1 MRGLRL
7 TTTVG
12 VLVVAAVLTT
22 AAAGQDG
29 AGFKTSQPAM
39 LACPSCGGDVVPLLT
54 VGETLA
60 GGYRFEAI
68 PDGISL
74 STRGQGRADVWV
86 NHETSL
92 VPFPWGPN
100 LSPPQPPTPA
110 NSQND
115 FDNSQVSHLILNQHS
130 KGVLH
135 GDFAI
140 PSSANYQRFCS
151 NFLAGAEHGFE
162 RELLLTNEEATDTVS
177 RTANPP
183 WPAPAGDPTAEQAGV
198 VVAYDVKKKD
208 YKSIY
213 GMGRHN
219 HENAVAVPGYGHP
232 VVLSGD
238 DTFSAPASQLYLYTA
253 PDAQALWNDAYVP
266 GATYSSSVQQLWAF
280 KADDGTDA
288 DSIAENDYGDLV
300 PGETATGSFIPVP
313 ENVAKGAQAG
323 LETWSNENN
332 VFQFIRVEDIAY
344 DRNDSNIVY
353 FADTGEPRAIE
364 NPASP
369 QPAGRLMRGPSTAQ
383 GPYPN
388 GRIFK
393 LVLDEDDPT
402 QVDEISVLI
411 NGDSGGYYTANPAL
425 WRTVFHQPD
434 NIETTENSLLIQEDP
449 GSHSNRAG
457 ETTAQVWL
465 FDLDSPLSPSNPS
478 VVARVVQSADE
489 TAIDVDP
496 STTPGLPG
504 SWESSGIVDASSAFG
519 PGWFLLTVQAH
530 TLWVEKQ
537 EGTLGFPP
545 DGPDF
550 WFKREGGQL
559 LAIRIP
565 GA

>member
-1 MRGLRL
+1 MTRHKRSALLIVALVTTAVATTGAAADNKSGF
-7 TTTVG
+7 TTTQG
-12 VLVVAAVLTT
+12 
-22 AAAGQDG
+22 
-29 AGFKTSQPAM
+29 AM
-39 LACPSCGGDVVPLLT
+39 LTGVAGTTVAPIIT
-54 VGETLA
+54 VGERLA

-74 STRGQGRADVWV
+74 DTRGEGRIDAWV

-100 LSPPQPPTPA
+100 LSPPAPPTPA

-115 FDNSQVSHLILNQHS
+115 FDNSQISHLILSQHS
-130 KGVLH
+130 RGVLH
-135 GDFAI
+135 GEMAI

-151 NFLAGAEHGFE
+151 NFLAGSEHGFE
-162 RELLLTNEEATDTVS
+162 REILFANEEATDTVS
-177 RTANPP
+177 RTAAIP
-183 WPAPAGDPTAEQAGV
+183 WPAAGDPTAEQAGV
-198 VVAYDVKKKD
+198 VVAYDIKKRD

-219 HENAVAVPGYGHP
+219 HENSVAVPGYGHP

-253 PDAQALWNDAYVP
+253 PSATALWSDSYVA
-266 GATYSSSVQQLWAF
+266 GATYSPSVQQLWAL
-280 KADDGTDA
+280 KLGDGTDD
-288 DSIAENDYGDLV
+288 DSIIENDYGDLL
-300 PGETATGSFIPVP
+300 PGETAAGTFIPVP
-313 ENVAKGAQAG
+313 ESIARGAQSG
-323 LETWSNENN
+323 LETWSNANN

-344 DRNDSNIVY
+344 DRNDPNVVY
-353 FADTGEPRAIE
+353 IADTGEPRALQHPTD
-364 NPASP
+364 PATN
-369 QPAGRLMRGPSTAQ
+369 RLSRGPSGTT

-402 QVDEISVLI
+402 NVDELSVLI
-411 NGDSGGYYTANPAL
+411 NGDAGGYYNAGDPAP
-425 WRTVFHQPD
+425 WRAVFHQPD
-434 NIETTENSLLIQEDP
+434 NLETTEDSLLIQEDP

-457 ETTAQVWL
+457 ETTAQIWR
-465 FDLDSPLSPSNPS
+465 FDLDSPVGPTNPM
-478 VVARVVQSADE
+478 VVARVNQSADE
-489 TAIDVDP
+489 GGTDVDP
-496 STTPGLPG
+496 SSSPGLPG
-504 SWESSGIVDASSAFG
+504 SWESSGIVDASQAFG
-519 PGWFLLTVQAH
+519 PGWFLVTVQAH

-559 LAIRIP
+559 VAVHIP
-565 GA
+565 SA